1 MNREQKNFKN
11 YEKQVP
17 ATFKL
22 HADTEYFF
30 KRTNLKILNFYI

>member
-1 MNREQKNFKN
+1 MNQEQKKIKN

-17 ATFKL
+17 MTFKL

-30 KRTNLKILNFYI
+30 TRTNLKIFNFHF